1 MKEIDF
7 RHDLLPLKDKI
18 FRLALRITLR
28 ADEAEDITE
37 ETLVRA
43 WEKRGELAQVNS
55 LEAYCLTAARNLAL
69 DTIAKKEHQN
79 LSLDEDAF
87 DRPDA
92 SRSPQEELEHSEK
105 LASVRQI
112 INSLPEKQRTV
123 VQLRDIEGL
132 SYSEIAAVTGWTEEV
147 VKVTLHRARKFIKLE
162 YLKLEHHGLEIYRTT
177 FGTLLGGGHHG
188 RGGAHFARFLCSG
201 HLAGTSRPL

>member
-79 LSLDEDAF
+79 LALSEDAF

-92 SRSPQEELEHSEK
+92 SRSPQEE
-105 LASVRQI
+105 
-112 INSLPEKQRTV
+112 
-123 VQLRDIEGL
+123 
-132 SYSEIAAVTGWTEEV
+132 
-147 VKVTLHRARKFIKLE
+147 
-162 YLKLEHHGLEIYRTT
+162 
-177 FGTLLGGGHHG
+177 
-188 RGGAHFARFLCSG
+188 
-201 HLAGTSRPL
+201 

>member
-1 MKEIDF
+1 MRPRTSRRK
-7 RHDLLPLKDKI
+7 
-18 FRLALRITLR
+18 RLCGRGKSAANSRKSILSKLIASRRR
-28 ADEAEDITE
+28 ATS
-37 ETLVRA
+37 R
-43 WEKRGELAQVNS
+43 
-55 LEAYCLTAARNLAL
+55 

-79 LSLDEDAF
+79 IALSEDAF

-162 YLKLEHHGLEIYRTT
+162 YLKLEHHGL
-177 FGTLLGGGHHG
+177 
-188 RGGAHFARFLCSG
+188 
-201 HLAGTSRPL
+201 

>member
-112 INSLPEKQRTV
+112 INSLPEK
-123 VQLRDIEGL
+123 
-132 SYSEIAAVTGWTEEV
+132 
-147 VKVTLHRARKFIKLE
+147 
-162 YLKLEHHGLEIYRTT
+162 
-177 FGTLLGGGHHG
+177 
-188 RGGAHFARFLCSG
+188 
-201 HLAGTSRPL
+201 

>member
-43 WEKRGELAQVNS
+43 WEKRSELAQVNS

-79 LSLDEDAF
+79 LALDEDAF

-92 SRSPQEELEHSEK
+92 SRTPQEELEHSEK

-147 VKVTLHRARKFIKLE
+147 VKVTLHRARKFIKSE
-162 YLKLEHHGLEIYRTT
+162 YLKLEHHGL
-177 FGTLLGGGHHG
+177 
-188 RGGAHFARFLCSG
+188 
-201 HLAGTSRPL
+201 

>member
-1 MKEIDF
+1 M
-7 RHDLLPLKDKI
+7 
-18 FRLALRITLR
+18 
-28 ADEAEDITE
+28 
-37 ETLVRA
+37 RA

-79 LSLDEDAF
+79 LALSEDAF

-105 LASVRQI
+105 LALVRQI

-162 YLKLEHHGLEIYRTT
+162 YLKLEHHGL
-177 FGTLLGGGHHG
+177 
-188 RGGAHFARFLCSG
+188 
-201 HLAGTSRPL
+201 

>member
-87 DRPDA
+87 DRP
-92 SRSPQEELEHSEK
+92 EK

-162 YLKLEHHGLEIYRTT
+162 YLKLEHHGL
-177 FGTLLGGGHHG
+177 
-188 RGGAHFARFLCSG
+188 
-201 HLAGTSRPL
+201 